1 MAYCPFCR
9 EMLPPD
15 ASWCPQCQ
23 RAVPKDLFDV
33 PSRPPVAAPSRAPVA
48 APSRAPAAPESP
60 GRLDNAA
67 IYTLELAAR
76 CPYCQGFIRTVR
88 VLRMHRSQAAFTST
102 LPRSGRA
109 VVCPKCERILTIEL
123 GVLA

>member
-15 ASWCPQCQ
+15 ANSCPQCQ

-33 PSRPPVAAPSRAPVA
+33 PPRAPVG
-48 APSRAPAAPESP
+48 APAPASP

-67 IYTLELAAR
+67 TYTLELAAR
-76 CPYCQGFIRTVR
+76 CPHCLGLIRTVR
-88 VLRMHRSQAAFTST
+88 VLRMHRTQAAFTST
-102 LPRSGRA
+102 LPHSGRA
-109 VVCPKCERILTIEL
+109 IVCPKCERILSMEL